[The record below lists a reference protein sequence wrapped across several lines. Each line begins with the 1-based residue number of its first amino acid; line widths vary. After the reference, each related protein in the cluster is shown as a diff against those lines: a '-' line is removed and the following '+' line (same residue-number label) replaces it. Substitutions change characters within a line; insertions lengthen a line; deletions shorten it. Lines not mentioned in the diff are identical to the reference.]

1 MPESKLNVV
10 TLLGSLREGSYNAM
24 VARAAIELA
33 PSGMAVT
40 PLASIG
46 EFPLYDAD
54 IQARGFPA
62 PVEAMGRRIRD
73 SDGVLIVS
81 PEYNYS
87 IPGGLKNAIDW
98 LSRPS
103 EDIARVFH
111 DRPVAVLGATPGGL
125 GTALAQN
132 AWLPVLRT
140 LRMRPWFQGRLMV
153 SGAHKL
159 VDEHGRLTDERT
171 RSQVADFVAGF
182 AAFVQE
188 SGTRSG

>member
-1 MPESKLNVV
+1 MT
-10 TLLGSLREGSYNAM
+10 TLLGIAGSLRGRSFNRALLDY
-24 VARAAIELA
+24 ARE
-33 PSGMAVT
+33 VT
-40 PLASIG
+40 PAGVSLDVAGIDGIPVYDGDLENGQGLPAAVIALKDRLAA
-46 EFPLYDAD
+46 AD
-54 IQARGFPA
+54 G
-62 PVEAMGRRIRD
+62 
-73 SDGVLIVS
+73 LILAT
-81 PEYNYS
+81 PEYNGS
-87 IPGGLKNAIDW
+87 VPGALKNAIDW

-171 RSQVADFVAGF
+171 RSQVADFVVGF